1 MKKEKLETTA
11 IEQLEKEG
19 LSFIKI
25 LVISKIIII
34 ALVGALS
41 WWLLKDI

>member
-1 MKKEKLETTA
+1 MKKEKSAVTP

-34 ALVGALS
+34 VLVATVA
-41 WWLLKDI
+41 WWIMKDI

>member
-1 MKKEKLETTA
+1 MSNEEEISPTEK
-11 IEQLEKEG
+11 LEKEG
-19 LSFIKI
+19 VSFIKI

-34 ALVGALS
+34 TLVGAVT